1 MIIVQLGAC
10 YGDDHVSKFYNDD
23 NQIVLVEANEM
34 HIRHLKDTYPAA
46 NVIHAAIVPDQSYG
60 KTITMYYST
69 DDSPH
74 YEITST
80 DQDHLFK
87 HGKSQESI
95 RSFQSP
101 TMTLSALLDSIWDK
115 VDILFVDIE
124 GLDEDV
130 LKATPLAKYDID
142 KIQVEMLHLKDKASL
157 LAYMDEQGYE
167 LTDDSYDRFR
177 YDRVFVKKQL

>member
-23 NQIVLVEANEM
+23 NRIFLVEANEM
-34 HIRHLKDTYPAA
+34 HICHLRSTYPLA

-69 DDSPH
+69 DDAPH

-80 DQDHLFK
+80 DQAHLLK
-87 HGKSQESI
+87 HGKSQDSI
-95 RSFQSP
+95 RFFQSP
-101 TMTLSALLDSIWDK
+101 TLTLSFLLDTIWDK
-115 VDILFVDIE
+115 IDILFVDIE
-124 GLDEDV
+124 GLDEAV

-142 KIQVEMLHLKDKASL
+142 KIQVEMLHLKDRESL
-157 LAYMDEQGYE
+157 LAYMNEQGYE

-177 YDRVFVKKQL
+177 YDRVFVKKKP